1 MNTEHARLQHR
12 LTRYS
17 LAAGAVGL
25 AASTSP
31 ADAAIVFS
39 DNGGVGWT
47 VTEGNSIFFNYTGG
61 VVGTGTSGL
70 EIGNSKFN
78 RFIRRDASNR
88 AGTSFLS
95 SGISVTAG
103 MAFPSSEIEVMDI
116 IGNGSGNF
124 SPPPVSGYLA
134 LRFGAG
140 PAYNYGWMDI
150 TLDAYNSGGDTIV
163 INGIAVESTPNTAI
177 VTGDT
182 GAGGGGSS
190 AVPEPG
196 TLGLLVLGATGLAA
210 LRRREG

>member
-17 LAAGAVGL
+17 LAIGAVGL
-25 AASTSP
+25 AASASP

-39 DNGGVGWT
+39 DNGGAGWT

-61 VVGTGTSGL
+61 VVGTGISGL
-70 EIGNSKFN
+70 EIENSKFN
-78 RFIRRDASNR
+78 RFIRRNASNR
-88 AGTSFLS
+88 AGTAFLN

-103 MAFPSSEIEVMDI
+103 MAFPSALIEVMDNN
-116 IGNGSGNF
+116 GNGAGNF

-150 TLDAYNSGGDTIV
+150 TLNAYNQNGDTIV
-163 INGIAVESTPNTAI
+163 INGIAVESTLNTPI

-182 GAGGGGSS
+182 GAGGGSS

-196 TLGLLVLGATGLAA
+196 TLALLVLGATGLAA

>member
-25 AASTSP
+25 AAGTSP

-39 DNGGVGWT
+39 DNGGLGWT
-47 VTEGNSIFFNYTGG
+47 VTDGIQIFFNYSGG
-61 VVGTGTSGL
+61 SVGTGTAGL
-70 EIGNSKFN
+70 GVQNSSFFRFFNGNAPN
-78 RFIRRDASNR
+78 Q
-88 AGTSFLS
+88 AGTAFLD
-95 SGISVTAG
+95 SGIYITAG
-103 MAFPSSEIEVMDI
+103 MAFVSGFNTMTAS
-116 IGNGSGNF
+116 GNGQSNF
-124 SPPPVSGYLA
+124 DDPPTSGYVA
-134 LRFGAG
+134 LRFGVG

-150 TLDAYNSGGDTIV
+150 TLDAFNSGGDTIV
-163 INGIAVESTPNTAI
+163 IKGIAVESTPNTPI

-182 GAGGGGSS
+182 GAGSS

-196 TLGLLVLGATGLAA
+196 TLALLVLGATGLAA